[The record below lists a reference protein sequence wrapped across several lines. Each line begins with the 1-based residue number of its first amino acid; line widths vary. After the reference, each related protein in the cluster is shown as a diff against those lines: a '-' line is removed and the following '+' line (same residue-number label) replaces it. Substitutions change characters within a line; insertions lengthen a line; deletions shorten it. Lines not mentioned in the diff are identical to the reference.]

1 MISEHTREANVS
13 ASIRGWFPPF
23 LLFSLCMF
31 PSKRAGIRE
40 SPSESG
46 RRRSVR
52 IVFRVLLTGGI
63 TPCQADPSPFDL
75 LTDPKDPM
83 DKPDPYAEWVLF
95 AGKQDPG
102 RPPLPVDEELLAA
115 ARQAWPHVLAHVRGR
130 LFDKK
135 SGRERTALA
144 SEIWDRVLLSV
155 AKTRLRNKGL
165 RSPIRDLESYLVGVF
180 HHRFNREFKK
190 ERGRAEKFEMFSS
203 VLDLE
208 QFEAATDAEWVEQ
221 LERAIAASEITDRM
235 NPWMRKV
242 WQRRQCDYS
251 WKAIAAWL
259 GITEQQA
266 KVKFYY
272 GLQKIRESITQ
283 SLKKPK
289 AYKAT
294 EVKGRQT

>member
-1 MISEHTREANVS
+1 MTR
-13 ASIRGWFPPF
+13 
-23 LLFSLCMF
+23 
-31 PSKRAGIRE
+31 
-40 SPSESG
+40 
-46 RRRSVR
+46 
-52 IVFRVLLTGGI
+52 GI
-63 TPCQADPSPFDL
+63 TPCQPDPSRFDL
-75 LTDPKDPM
+75 VTDPKDPM

-95 AGKQDPG
+95 AGKQDAG

-115 ARQAWPHVLAHVRGR
+115 ARKAWPHVLAHVRGR
-130 LFDKK
+130 LFDKE

-155 AKTRLRNKGL
+155 AKTRLRNKDL

-180 HHRFNREFKK
+180 HHRFDREFKK
-190 ERGRAEKFEMFSS
+190 ERRRAQQFEMFSS

-208 QFEAATDAEWVEQ
+208 QFEAATDAEWVEE
-221 LERAIAASEITDRM
+221 LERAIAASEIADRM
-235 NPWMRKV
+235 SPWMRKV

-266 KVKFYY
+266 KMKFYY
-272 GLQKIRESITQ
+272 GLQKIRQSIMQ
-283 SLKKPK
+283 SVKDPK
-289 AYKAT
+289 SYKAT